1 VKRRHRQA
9 WTAAS
14 ILTLAPFVYGVIDHL
29 TPWWV
34 ARSNHARFE
43 QDVRECEEVGRRWF
57 RGDCIDPTKEAP

>member
-1 VKRRHRQA
+1 VKRRRRQA

-43 QDVRECEEVGRRWF
+43 QAVRDCEEVGRRWWK
-57 RGDCIDPTKEAP
+57 GACVEIPEEAP